1 MVVNIKTIK
10 VSLSDESLNDLI
22 SKLNNLKENLKVA
35 DEKIVKDIASFIKQE
50 VSNNLSAT
58 PYKDGNE
65 DSEAYSDIN
74 GNKAE
79 AGMQGTQVIYN
90 EFGTGTEGANA
101 PHPDKSKFALKGYNT
116 GPKIKVSKTGE
127 LFWLYK
133 DKNGEIVK
141 TQGIP
146 AGKQVFNASVMLKG
160 KKIQIIKNRVGEVIS
175 KL

>member
-1 MVVNIKTIK
+1 MVVNIKNIK
-10 VSLSDESLNDLI
+10 VSLSDKGLDDLI
-22 SKLNNLKENLKVA
+22 STLNNLKEGLKAA
-35 DEKIVKDIASFIKQE
+35 DENIVKDMASFIKQE

-65 DSEAYSDIN
+65 DAEAYSDIK

-79 AGMQGTQVIYN
+79 AGMRGSQVVYD

-127 LFWLYK
+127 LFWVYR
-133 DKNGEIVK
+133 DKNGELVK

-146 AGKQVFNASVMLKG
+146 AGKQVFNASVLLKG

>member
-10 VSLSDESLNDLI
+10 VSLSEQGLDNLI
-22 SKLNNLKENLKVA
+22 TKLNTLKEGLKDA
-35 DEKIVKDIASFIKQE
+35 DEKIVKDMATFVESQ
-50 VSNNLSAT
+50 VSNNLAST

-65 DSEAYSDIN
+65 DASAYSDIK

-79 AGMQGTQVIYN
+79 AGMQGSQVVYD
-90 EFGTGTEGANA
+90 EFGTGTQGANA

-133 DKNGEIVK
+133 DKNGELVK

-146 AGKQVFNASVMLKG
+146 AGKQVFNASVLLKG
-160 KKIQIIKNRVGEVIS
+160 KKIQIIKKRVGEVIS